1 MTRFINNKSKAIFFL
16 IIGIALLNVIACNSA
31 SDADAKT
38 SMNDTTS
45 KMADTTKATVKMKKG
60 KASAMMAMD
69 SKLKIEKDK
78 DGIYSRAE
86 TMPEY
91 PGGDAALSKY
101 VEDNITY
108 PQDALDQ
115 SKEATVKVSFV
126 VDEKG
131 MVTNAMVMG
140 ANAGNGLDEEATRV
154 VKGMP
159 AWKPGMVKGK
169 NVKTRLELP
178 ITFKLSPD
186 S

>member
-1 MTRFINNKSKAIFFL
+1 MTSFINSKGKALFFL
-16 IIGIALLNVIACNSA
+16 IIGIVLLNVIACNSG
-31 SDADAKT
+31 SDDAKT
-38 SMNDTTS
+38 SMTDTAS
-45 KMADTTKATVKMKKG
+45 KMADTTKATVKVKKG
-60 KASAMMAMD
+60 KASAMMAVD

-78 DGIYSRAE
+78 DGIYSRSE

-115 SKEATVKVSFV
+115 SKEATVKVSFI

-131 MVTNAMVMG
+131 MVTNPMVVG

-154 VKGMP
+154 LKGMP
-159 AWKPGMVKGK
+159 AWKPGTVKGK